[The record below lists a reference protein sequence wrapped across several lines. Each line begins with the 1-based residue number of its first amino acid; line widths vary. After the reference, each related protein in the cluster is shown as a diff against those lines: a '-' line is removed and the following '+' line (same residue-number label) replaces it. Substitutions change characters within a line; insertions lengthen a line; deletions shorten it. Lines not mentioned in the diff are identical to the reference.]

1 MPGGFMNRTRIS
13 RLAVAAL
20 AGGLAIGIAGGT
32 THDVVKGDTMWD
44 ITGHY
49 LGNPF
54 LWPSIWK
61 INPQIKDAHWI
72 YPGDTIHLDTSGQRP
87 GEAGKSMGGESG
99 EVVSRQDNGPD
110 PLGGF
115 ELSPGLQQVP
125 NLDSNSNGVDLI
137 VPATKS
143 YLSEA
148 VMLMAPVLVPT
159 SQSGKSSYQGRI
171 LWDPDYGQQEVLVGT
186 NLGTDVGSD
195 QGLKVGDRV
204 VIVESGDQVSTL
216 TVPELSGHLEQA
228 RAIAVVL
235 EVRQK
240 SSEIQTER
248 VFGRITRSAI
258 VRPLEIPAAPYV
270 VGFKKVDENK
280 PDQVLAN
287 TRLGRT
293 QMPGSYILVGR
304 GEASGVSAGDV
315 FEFMDPGLERGI
327 TAMRGYG
334 LVVRTTA
341 TTSTVVL
348 VGTTPKPILPGDNA
362 WRIRAASHG

>member
-1 MPGGFMNRTRIS
+1 MNRTRIS

-20 AGGLAIGIAGGT
+20 AGGLAVGIAEGT

-72 YPGDTIHLDTSGQRP
+72 YPGDTIHLDTNGRREDGVGNP
-87 GEAGKSMGGESG
+87 MGGDTG
-99 EVVSRQDNGPD
+99 EVSSRGDYGPD
-110 PLGGF
+110 PLAGF
-115 ELSPGLQQVP
+115 ELSPGLQKAP
-125 NLDSNSNGVDLI
+125 NLDSNMNGVDLI
-137 VPATKS
+137 VPPTKS

-159 SQSGKSSYQGRI
+159 SESGKSSYQGRI
-171 LWDPDYGQQEVLVGT
+171 LWDPDYGQQEVLVGST
-186 NLGTDVGSD
+186 VGTDVGSD
-195 QGLKVGDRV
+195 QGLKVGDRL
-204 VIVESGDQVSTL
+204 VIVESGDQVATL

-240 SSEIQTER
+240 SSQIQTER
-248 VFGRITRSAI
+248 VFGRITRSAM
-258 VRPLEIPAAPYV
+258 VRPLQIPAAPYV
-270 VGFKKVDENK
+270 VGFKKVDESK

-304 GEASGVSAGDV
+304 GQASGVSEGDV
-315 FEFMDPGLERGI
+315 FEFMDSGLERGI
-327 TAMRGYG
+327 AAMRGYG

-341 TTSTVVL
+341 STSTVML

>member
-1 MPGGFMNRTRIS
+1 MNRTRIS

-20 AGGLAIGIAGGT
+20 AGGLAMGIAEGT

-72 YPGDTIHLDTSGQRP
+72 YPGDTIHLDTSGQRQ
-87 GEAGKSMGGESG
+87 GGVGTRLAGDTG
-99 EVVSRQDNGPD
+99 EVASQGDFGPD

-115 ELSPGLQQVP
+115 ELSPGLQKAAV
-125 NLDSNSNGVDLI
+125 LDSSTNGVDLI
-137 VPATKS
+137 VPPNKS

-159 SQSGKSSYQGRI
+159 SQLQKSSYQGRI
-171 LWDPDYGQQEVLVGT
+171 LWDPAYGQQEVLVGST
-186 NLGTDVGSD
+186 LGTDVGSD

-204 VIVESGDQVSTL
+204 VIVESGDQVATL
-216 TVPELSGHLEQA
+216 TVPVLSGHLEQA

-235 EVRQK
+235 EVHPK

-248 VFGRITRSAI
+248 VFGRVTRSAM
-258 VRPLEIPAAPYV
+258 VRPLLIPSAPYV

-293 QMPGSYILVGR
+293 QLPGSYVLVGR
-304 GEASGVSAGDV
+304 GQASGVSEGDV
-315 FEFMDPGLERGI
+315 FEFMDSGMERGI
-327 TAMRGYG
+327 MAMRGYG

-341 TTSTVVL
+341 ATSTVML

-362 WRIRAASHG
+362 WRVRAASHG